1 MVFILVTA
9 LMGLGVG
16 FLKGGLWLACWV
28 GALFATLYAYPYF
41 EPPITAWL
49 KDSDF
54 ITNQFLADL
63 TVGAIIFITSLIFLF
78 FVSSMMTAWVRTS
91 RLNAL
96 DRSLGFLAG
105 LVAAIFIVG
114 AAYIPLAATW
124 ETPADQPSWLRDA
137 KLRPAVEWASGIVA
151 TLLPRALTEHLP
163 KKEVETQPSG
173 QTFEDLAAPPQPEP
187 KTDGAGGYSEQERGD
202 MERLL
207 NTTGER

>member
-1 MVFILVTA
+1 
-9 LMGLGVG
+9 MGLGVG

-41 EPPITAWL
+41 QPSITAWL

-63 TVGAIIFITSLIFLF
+63 TVGASIFIISLIFLF
-78 FVSSMMTAWVRTS
+78 FVSSMLTAWVRTS
-91 RLNAL
+91 RINAL

-163 KKEVETQPSG
+163 KKEAETQPSG